1 MNMESFTLLVFIGL
15 IFSCSS
21 SETKII
27 TNKLGNHSIEILPDW
42 DYKFEKTSTR
52 IGKTKYYGTQ
62 YVTGTLLISEG
73 LSEYN
78 TLDETFE
85 TYLSQFPNAFK
96 DFKKI
101 SEGKTEING
110 LTSRWFRMTD
120 NDNGTIYTTV
130 QYVIQ
135 QKGKVSYSLNCSAT
149 RDTFKDF
156 EEDFNKMVFSYKRLD

>member
-1 MNMESFTLLVFIGL
+1 MWRFTSFVLLGL
-15 IFSCSS
+15 ILCCSS
-21 SETKII
+21 SQTKII

-62 YVTGTLLISEG
+62 YVTGTLLITEA

-78 TLDETFE
+78 TLDESFE
-85 TYLSQFPNAFK
+85 TYLRQFPYAFK

-110 LTSRWFRMTD
+110 LTSRWFRMT
-120 NDNGTIYTTV
+120 
-130 QYVIQ
+130 
-135 QKGKVSYSLNCSAT
+135 VSS
-149 RDTFKDF
+149 
-156 EEDFNKMVFSYKRLD
+156 